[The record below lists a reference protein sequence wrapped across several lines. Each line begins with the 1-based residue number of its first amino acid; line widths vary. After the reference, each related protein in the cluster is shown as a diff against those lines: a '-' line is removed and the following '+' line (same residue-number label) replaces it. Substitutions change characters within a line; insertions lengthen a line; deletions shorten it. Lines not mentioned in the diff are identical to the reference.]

1 MISRGDK
8 QKVKK
13 SNQASLLRVE
23 HSHNS
28 SPMKVIEVKDRWLK
42 VRATMD
48 AAAAGHVVL
57 EVMFPRVKLER
68 KTSSK
73 KFVASNGEQIKD
85 LVEKNIPFETY
96 EGIQRCITYRSARVV
111 KRIISMQKVVRAG
124 HIVVLDDKNPH
135 IRNFRGGT
143 MLKLDVNSGVYT
155 MDMWICVDETG
166 PVFSWQGQ

>member
-13 SNQASLLRVE
+13 SNQASLLGVE

-48 AAAAGHVVL
+48 SAAAVR
-57 EVMFPRVKLER
+57 VMFEAMFPPSVKLER

-73 KFVASNGEQIKD
+73 KFVASNGEQTKD
-85 LVEKNIPFETY
+85 SMEKNIPFETH

-111 KRIISMQKVVRAG
+111 KPFISFLKVVRAG
-124 HIVVLDDKNPH
+124 NKC
-135 IRNFRGGT
+135 RAG
-143 MLKLDVNSGVYT
+143 
-155 MDMWICVDETG
+155 
-166 PVFSWQGQ
+166 